1 MIVSRLTVFSQI
13 GTEPIET
20 KCLPVPV
27 IKNIIKDLI
36 TGDSAK
42 SQLSLTEQQ
51 LILTEKK
58 VSLQDSV
65 INKMIEKEKNYL
77 GQIDLMDKKYFTLE
91 DYNKKLEKNFEK
103 VNLQLRFEKKKN
115 KIKNVVIGS
124 GLTIAVGY
132 TAVWYFLLRK

>member
-20 KCLPVPV
+20 KCLPVPI
-27 IKNIIKDLI
+27 IKNIMKDLLI
-36 TGDSAK
+36 GDSAK
-42 SQLSLTEQQ
+42 SQLTLTEQQ

-58 VSLQDSV
+58 VNLKDSV
-65 INKMIEKEKNYL
+65 INKMQEKEKNYL
-77 GQIDLMDKKYFTLE
+77 GQIDLMDKKYLALE
-91 DYNKKLEKNFEK
+91 DYNKKLEKSYEK